1 MEVGRRLTAATAA
14 GDIERAVVREAI
26 SLVPANAAAL
36 VRVMGERLHVAH
48 ESTTDLL
55 RPEGLAEGV
64 IGRVAATGQP
74 IAQVSATEPAIRYLP
89 VSLIAVPLV
98 GGGRIDA
105 VLVMVRG
112 TTSSFTPNERERL
125 VALAP
130 IAAAAMQSS
139 RQAEEQT
146 LTDGLTGVGN
156 RRRLDK
162 ELPRV
167 VADAAGRSTAVIM
180 VDLDHFKSVNDTH
193 GHPAGDA
200 LLKAIAEVLRD
211 TVRPADAVYRYGGE
225 EFCVVL
231 PETDGPTAVT
241 VAERIRAT
249 VGGRSFD
256 VTGSDPIRATAS
268 LGVASSTGADPADLV
283 AKADRALYAAKQGG
297 RDRVVLEGDRPT
309 P

>member
-26 SLVPANAAAL
+26 GLVPANAAAMI
-36 VRVMGERLHVAH
+36 RVEDERLHIAH
-48 ESTTDLL
+48 ESTADLL

-74 IAQVSATEPAIRYLP
+74 LVQVSATEPAIRFLP

-98 GGGRIDA
+98 GAGRVDA

-146 LTDGLTGVGN
+146 LTDALTGVGN

-162 ELPRV
+162 ELPLV
-167 VADAAGRSTAVIM
+167 VAEAAGRPTAVIM
-180 VDLDHFKSVNDTH
+180 VDLDHFKNVNDTH

-200 LLKAIAEVLRD
+200 LLRAIAEILRD

-225 EFCVVL
+225 EFCILL

-241 VAERIRAT
+241 VAERVRTT
-249 VGGRSFD
+249 VAARSFD
-256 VTGSDPIRATAS
+256 VTASEPLRATAS
-268 LGVASSTGADPADLV
+268 LGVASSTRADPAELV
-283 AKADRALYAAKQGG
+283 AKADQALYAAKQGG
-297 RDRVVLEGDRPT
+297 RNRVVLEA
-309 P
+309 